1 MQHRATRRKALNF
14 VVGAH
19 ECLPGRPKILIRLLW
34 RSAAESS
41 VMRRA
46 LNNSQ
51 PGQPYAT
58 QDYLDFTAADSIGE
72 CGNTTAATYW
82 NT

>member
-1 MQHRATRRKALNF
+1 MWHRATYRKALSSA
-14 VVGAH
+14 VRAPG
-19 ECLPGRPKILIRLLW
+19 CLPEQPKILVRLLW
-34 RSAAESS
+34 RSAAEPSA
-41 VMRRA
+41 VRRA

-51 PGQPYAT
+51 PGQPYVT

-72 CGNTTAATYW
+72 CDNTTAATYW